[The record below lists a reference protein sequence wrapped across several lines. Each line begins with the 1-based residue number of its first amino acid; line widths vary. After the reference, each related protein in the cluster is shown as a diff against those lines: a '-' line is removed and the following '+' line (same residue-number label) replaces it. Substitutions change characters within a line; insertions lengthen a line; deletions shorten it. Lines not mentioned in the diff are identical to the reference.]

1 MSNLGIKLE
10 ELKELLSIGHEAV
23 LSSTEKNILYSLS
36 TQKNLKNWLCISQN
50 PKLFICAESQFRR
63 IRIQQY
69 LTGFRCTVGKDIVEQ
84 MLSQKCIGGK
94 SFLDLI
100 EQIHVEEIF

>member
-69 LTGFRCTVGKDIVEQ
+69 LTGSDVLLEKI
-84 MLSQKCIGGK
+84 LLNKCCLK
-94 SFLDLI
+94 NA
-100 EQIHVEEIF
+100 